1 MFYIFEADYFF
12 SKSHLHQSKNFFLIL
27 RTKQETNKQAK
38 NNQTNKLKK
47 HTSGIL

>member
-12 SKSHLHQSKNFFLIL
+12 SKSHLHQSKIFLIL
-27 RTKQETNKQAK
+27 ITKQETNKQAK